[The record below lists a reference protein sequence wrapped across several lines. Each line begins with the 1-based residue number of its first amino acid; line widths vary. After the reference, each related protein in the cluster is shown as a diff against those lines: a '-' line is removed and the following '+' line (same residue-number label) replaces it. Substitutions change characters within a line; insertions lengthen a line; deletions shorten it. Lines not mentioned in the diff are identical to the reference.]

1 MATELGIKNNNLSGL
16 SSSSGGGS
24 SSSSTSLN
32 IDLNNGESL
41 PKWYLFGENALKKEI
56 DILTRNTYQ
65 FIPKISE
72 LEIERIRL
80 KSFNVSSVGIN
91 AMQLNHRAYPTET
104 PIKPKKRL
112 IVAAAFIV
120 GFILSIFLVFIM
132 NAFRK
137 EDDKITA

>member
-16 SSSSGGGS
+16 SSSSS
-24 SSSSTSLN
+24 SSSASLK
-32 IDLNNGESL
+32 IDLGNGESL

-56 DILTRNTYQ
+56 DLLTRNTYQ
-65 FIPKISE
+65 FIPKIAE

-80 KSFNVSSVGIN
+80 KSFNISSVGIN
-91 AMQLNHRAYPTET
+91 AMRLNQYAYPTET

-112 IVAAAFIV
+112 IVAVAFIM
-120 GFILSIFLVFIM
+120 GFILSIFLVFII

-137 EDDKITA
+137 EDDKVSA